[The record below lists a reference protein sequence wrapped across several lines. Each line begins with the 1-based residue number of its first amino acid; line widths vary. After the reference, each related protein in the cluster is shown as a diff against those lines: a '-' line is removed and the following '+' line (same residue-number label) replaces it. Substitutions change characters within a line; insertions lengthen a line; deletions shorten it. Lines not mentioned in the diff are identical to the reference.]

1 MHGFRPYQQELL
13 STFYS
18 NARKGSRR
26 ICGCLPTGAGKSIC
40 ICELARR
47 ARRALVVVPG
57 LVLLDQMQRTLYQYL
72 DGDVEVEQG
81 DRKASTIPY
90 WQKKTVLASRHSLLS
105 NERYK
110 STAYSDISAIIVD
123 ECHLGITSAFTEML
137 EHFIARGAYV
147 FGVSAT
153 PYKGRGK
160 ALSFWDRPSYV
171 YSYREAVEDA
181 WLARPIAHIHE
192 MKSLD
197 YSFVEA
203 FRGEWED
210 QSNLDAVLQAEQFC
224 QEAAQMVVQTYQQ
237 QQSVVYAANRRQV
250 HMIADILERYGCKV
264 ASVYSQQSTEDRK
277 ANIEAF
283 RGGEARI
290 IVNCNVLTY
299 GWDVP
304 NLRNV
309 YMTAPTRSLS
319 RYEQRVG
326 RGSRLLPNTLATGM
340 TLEERQKAIAN
351 SDKPACHI
359 HDITDTSRTM
369 QILSAYEVIDAKTR
383 KCAKRGSRIKPP
395 PGDES
400 GVDVLAASQALDIED
415 EIKRLERIEEIRE
428 KKGKVL
434 VGVMFDSSERCLLDD
449 ADAKPKSKKGWRMFW
464 GPYKGELIRDLPT
477 GYLQSTVNR
486 AKKVTPLIAAIRKE
500 LNERSQK

>member
-1 MHGFRPYQQELL
+1 MNGFRPYQSELL
-13 STFYS
+13 AAFYS
-18 NARKGSRR
+18 GARKGSRR
-26 ICGCLPTGAGKSIC
+26 LCGCLPTGAGKSIC
-40 ICELARR
+40 IAELARR
-47 ARRALVVVPG
+47 AKRALVVVPG
-57 LVLLDQMQRTLYQYL
+57 LVLLDQMHGTLRQYL

-81 DRKASTIPY
+81 ERKASTIPY
-90 WQKKTVLASRHSLLS
+90 WQKKTILASRHSLLS
-105 NERYK
+105 NQRFR
-110 STAYSDISAIIVD
+110 SSAYNDISAIIVD
-123 ECHLGITSAFTEML
+123 ECHLGITPAFTEML
-137 EHFIARGAYV
+137 EYFIARGAYV
-147 FGVSAT
+147 FGLSAT

-160 ALSFWDRPSYV
+160 ALAFWERPSYV
-171 YSYREAVEDA
+171 YSYRQAVEDA

-192 MKSLD
+192 MRSLD
-197 YSFVEA
+197 YSFVDA
-203 FRGEWED
+203 FRGEWQD
-210 QSNLDAVLQAEQFC
+210 QSNLEAVLQAEQFC
-224 QEAAQMVVQTYQQ
+224 QEAAQMVVQTYGR

-250 HMIADILERYGCKV
+250 HMISDILERYGCKV
-264 ASVYSQQSTEDRK
+264 ASVYSQQSTEARH

-283 RGGEARI
+283 RSGDARI

-309 YMTAPTRSLS
+309 YMTSPTRSIS

-369 QILSAYEVIDAKTR
+369 QILSAYEVLDAQAR
-383 KCAKRGSRIKPP
+383 KSAERRARLKPKS
-395 PGDES
+395 GDS
-400 GVDVLAASQALDIED
+400 TGVDVLAASQALDLEE
-415 EIKRLERIEEIRE
+415 EIKRLERIEEIRD
-428 KKGKVL
+428 KKSKVL
-434 VGVMFDSSERCLLDD
+434 VGVMFDSSERCLLSD
-449 ADAKPKSKKGWRMFW
+449 AEAEPKQKRGWRMFW

-477 GYLQSTVNR
+477 RYLQGTADR

-500 LNERSQK
+500 LERRAKQ